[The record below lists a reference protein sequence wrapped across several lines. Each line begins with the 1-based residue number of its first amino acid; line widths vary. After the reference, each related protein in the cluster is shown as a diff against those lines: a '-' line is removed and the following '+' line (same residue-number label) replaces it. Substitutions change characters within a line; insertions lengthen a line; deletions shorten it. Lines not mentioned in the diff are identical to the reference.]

1 MPHAQLCPKQHT
13 CILTLQCQCQGWKT
27 SACRNKPVRVQVP
40 RIAVEA
46 TTFQGLLQYNASPG
60 KTVFIVSNSKAAGK
74 TGKILYTFGT
84 GVPER
89 SCAFRP
95 FFESFMADLQREL
108 RLRVT

>member
-1 MPHAQLCPKQHT
+1 MSMHA
-13 CILTLQCQCQGWKT
+13 
-27 SACRNKPVRVQVP
+27 QVP

-46 TTFQGLLQYNASPG
+46 TTFDGLLFYNAVPG

-74 TGKILYTFGT
+74 SGNILYTFGT

-95 FFESFMADLQREL
+95 FFESFMADLQKEL
-108 RLRVT
+108 SG